1 MACIMIDEVAMVLKA
16 SRRGR
21 YRNMMGRN
29 SPSDGTIAV
38 CYSANNVLN
47 HVSGMRRQ
55 KPD

>member
-21 YRNMMGRN
+21 HRNMTGRN

-55 KPD
+55 EPD